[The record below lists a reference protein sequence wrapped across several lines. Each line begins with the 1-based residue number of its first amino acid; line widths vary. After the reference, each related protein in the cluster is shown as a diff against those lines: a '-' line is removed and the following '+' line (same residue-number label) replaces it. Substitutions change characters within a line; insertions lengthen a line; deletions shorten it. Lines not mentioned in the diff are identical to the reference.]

1 MSHSSLV
8 SVLSSSSASDINH
21 APRLHRRRAVVILWR
36 SSLFLTLLPLCAQD
50 ATQTPAT
57 PQNGG
62 AANRSAVN
70 PIASAPSHPA
80 GGSRDRLFFTLPNFF
95 SLENASNVPPMTT
108 GEKFKTTARSAFD
121 PMQFVWYGAL
131 AGISQARDT
140 DSEFGQGAQGYGKR
154 FGLQFGDGTIQD
166 FCTRAIFPSLLHQDP
181 RYFQM
186 GKGGFFHRTGYAMS
200 RVVITRSD
208 SGHTQFNFSETLG
221 GATAAGISTFTY
233 HPTKNVGEALDTWGT
248 QIAYDV
254 LSNVVR
260 EFWPDIRRK
269 FRPDKSN
276 PAGTGTNH

>member
-1 MSHSSLV
+1 MSNSSLV
-8 SVLSSSSASDINH
+8 SVLSSSSTSDINH
-21 APRLHRRRAVVILWR
+21 CRRLHRRRAAVILWG
-36 SSLFLTLLPLCAQD
+36 SSFFLSLLPLWAQD

-57 PQNGG
+57 SQNGG

-70 PIASAPSHPA
+70 PIGSVPSHPA
-80 GGSRDRLFFTLPNFF
+80 GTSRDRLFFTLPNFF

-131 AGISQARDT
+131 AGISQARNT

-154 FGLQFGDGTIQD
+154 FGLQFADGTIQD
-166 FCTRAIFPSLLHQDP
+166 FFTRAIYPSLLHQDP
-181 RYFQM
+181 RYYQM

-208 SGHTQFNFSETLG
+208 SGHTQFNFSEALG
-221 GATAAGISTFTY
+221 GATSAGISTFTY
-233 HPTKNVGEALDTWGT
+233 HPTKNVNEALDTWGT
-248 QIAYDV
+248 QVAYDV